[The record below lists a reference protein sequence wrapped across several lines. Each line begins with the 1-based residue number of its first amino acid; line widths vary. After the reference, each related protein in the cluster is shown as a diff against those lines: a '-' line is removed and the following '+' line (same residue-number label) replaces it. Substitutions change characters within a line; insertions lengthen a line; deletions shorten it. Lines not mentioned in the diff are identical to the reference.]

1 MTFERNCAAVRSIRV
16 SRGGR
21 FASMKRLRT
30 FVYLE
35 ALRMILAASFW
46 TVSIFTSY
54 VMLVEMRV
62 TEA

>member
-1 MTFERNCAAVRSIRV
+1 MTIERNCAAIPE
-16 SRGGR
+16 SRDDR
-21 FASMKRLRT
+21 LASMRRLR
-30 FVYLE
+30 
-35 ALRMILAASFW
+35 ALVHLGEPRMILAASFW